1 MALYSK
7 IAIFSIIMIFNTLS
21 SILGKN
27 AAMIISALIYFLML
41 NLIVAFSFFGAG
53 QFRYANW

>member
-1 MALYSK
+1 
-7 IAIFSIIMIFNTLS
+7 
-21 SILGKN
+21 
-27 AAMIISALIYFLML
+27 MIISALIYFLML